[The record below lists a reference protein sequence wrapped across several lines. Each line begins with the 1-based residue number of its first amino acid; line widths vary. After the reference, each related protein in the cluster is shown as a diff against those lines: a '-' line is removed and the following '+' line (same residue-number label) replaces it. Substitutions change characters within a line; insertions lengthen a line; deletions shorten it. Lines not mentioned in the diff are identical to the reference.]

1 MCKPE
6 ISRLW
11 LNDLDRIRT
20 PDAYGVAWIIIKYFI
35 IVCLFLIYFFKFI
48 EK

>member
-1 MCKPE
+1 MCKSE

-20 PDAYGVAWIIIKYFI
+20 PDTYYVAWFISKYFI
-35 IVCLFLIYFFKFI
+35 FLIFI